1 MTTRSLLP
9 ITYYSL
15 PILNMMNL
23 KCIVVDDDLMVR
35 KALERLCE
43 KSEALNLAGI
53 FENGREA
60 LNFLEKESVDLIF
73 LDVEMPELTGIE
85 LLNQVAVLPMV
96 IFSTS
101 KTEYAYEAFEFQA
114 IDFIRKPITMPR
126 FDQAVTK
133 ALEMQQKRQA
143 IQAKADEIYVREDGR
158 YIRIPCDDILFFEN
172 VGDYIRIKTVKGQH
186 IIHGTLKSIEE
197 KLNDTRFL
205 KVHRTYIINLS
216 KIKDIEE
223 NSIVIDKTLIP
234 ISRAHKGDLMG
245 RLKVL

>member
-1 MTTRSLLP
+1 
-9 ITYYSL
+9 
-15 PILNMMNL
+15 MNL
-23 KCIVVDDDLMVR
+23 KCIVVDDDHMAR

-43 KSEALNLAGI
+43 KSESLALTGV
-53 FENGREA
+53 FESGKDALSYLEREA
-60 LNFLEKESVDLIF
+60 VDLIF
-73 LDVEMPELTGIE
+73 LDIEMPELSGIE
-85 LLNQVAVLPMV
+85 MLNLVPVLPMV

-101 KTEYAYEAFEFQA
+101 KTEYAYDAFEFQA
-114 IDFIRKPITMPR
+114 VDFIRKPITMPR
-126 FDQAVTK
+126 FDQAVNR
-133 ALEMQQKRQA
+133 ALETVQKRQA
-143 IQAKADEIYVREDGR
+143 VQAKADEIYVREDGR

-172 VGDYIRIKTVKGQH
+172 VGDYIRVKTIKGQH
-186 IIHGTLKSIEE
+186 IIHGTLKAIEE
-197 KLNDTRFL
+197 KLNDNRFL

>member
-1 MTTRSLLP
+1 
-9 ITYYSL
+9 
-15 PILNMMNL
+15 MMNL
-23 KCIVVDDDLMVR
+23 KCIVVDDDLMVC

-43 KSEALNLAGI
+43 KSEWLDLAGV

-73 LDVEMPELTGIE
+73 LDIEMPELSGIE
-85 LLNQVAVLPMV
+85 MLNLVPVLPMV

-114 IDFIRKPITMPR
+114 IDFIRKPVTMPR
-126 FDQAVTK
+126 FDQAVNK
-133 ALEMQQKRQA
+133 AVETMQKRKTVQA
-143 IQAKADEIYVREDGR
+143 QADEIYVREDGR

-172 VGDYIRIKTVKGQH
+172 VGDYIRIKTLKGQH

-197 KLNDTRFL
+197 KLNDSRFL